1 MGGQVLVAQH
11 PLSASPQYY
20 AECHGV
26 IYVIDSTDEERLSE
40 SKRAFGG
47 YSLAR
52 AGRVLGNGQVQSAH
66 PVCLELA
73 LAGRQAHA
81 RQMGPWPRVSMHT
94 SREGGRPR

>member
-1 MGGQVLVAQH
+1 MLVAQH
-11 PLSASPQYY
+11 PFSASPQYY

-81 RQMGPWPRVSMHT
+81 GQMGPWPRVSMHT
-94 SREGGRPR
+94 CREGGRPR